1 MEKKVIELDDA
12 KREELDALFKPGYAA
27 GLVPGGVTR
36 LELAEY
42 LAGKVAKAKAPFDF
56 KAGFAS
62 GIRFALMAE
71 DDEVDLTV
79 YAECSFVAHALIAIK
94 ANLDDAMEAESD
106 D

>member
-1 MEKKVIELDDA
+1 MEKKVVELDEA
-12 KREELDALFKPGYAA
+12 KREELDAFLKPGYAA
-27 GLVPGGVTR
+27 GLVPEGVTR
-36 LELAEY
+36 RELDEY

-71 DDEVDLTV
+71 DDEVDLTW
-79 YAECSFVAHALIAIK
+79 YAECSFVAHALLVIK
-94 ANLDDAMEAESD
+94 NKLDDAFEEASD